1 VEQPGV
7 VDGPRPT
14 FVGRLASF
22 GERAAVVCDGATTTY
37 TELAVR
43 VAGVA
48 AELGPARRLVQV
60 CAGNDLGSLVGYL
73 GALAGGHVVLLGGP
87 DPEASRA
94 ASAAVD
100 PDVIVHDAGTQ
111 FDERR
116 PGTRHELHPD
126 LALLLSTSGTTGA
139 AKLVRLAHRNL
150 DANAAAI
157 ADYLGITPADRAVT
171 TLPMHYCYGLSVV
184 NSHLLSGATLLLT
197 DLSVVDRCFWDLCRR
212 EGATSFAG
220 VPYTFDL
227 LEHSGF
233 ADLTLPSLRYITQAG
248 GRLAP
253 ERVRSYA
260 ELGRRQGWDLVVM
273 YGQTEA
279 TARMAYLPPELA
291 TVHPEAIGRPIPGG
305 SFELRPIA
313 GAAPGSGEL
322 IYRGPNVMLGYA
334 ETPADLGLGATVG
347 ELATG
352 DVAREVGDGIYAIV
366 GRVSRFVK
374 PFGLRVDLDQVER
387 LLDADGIPAIVT
399 GDDAGLVVGVPAGAA
414 AERVVELVRRRC
426 GLPASAV
433 VVVAPDPM
441 PRLPNG
447 KPDHATLLT
456 LGRTAESRPPAGSS
470 AAGDDLTGRLCGV
483 YATVLRR
490 AEVRDTDTFVG
501 LGGDSLSYVE
511 VSARLEDELGALPA
525 AWHLMPIAELATR
538 RRVRTRVARIETNVV
553 LRALAIVLVV
563 GNHTDTWRLL
573 GGAHVLLAIA
583 GYNFARFTL
592 QSGRQA
598 LGIARIAIPAVC
610 WIGLVAAFRDDFSL
624 AHALLVNAQL
634 GEVGNRW
641 AYWYVEALVQLLVPL
656 ALLFA
661 IPVVRSMERRRGLEV
676 AVAVLAVGI
685 VLRLH
690 LVGPGPAEPHFYRAH
705 EVLWLFAAGWV
716 ALKATAVWQR
726 IALSVVVVAMLPGF
740 FGEGQREAVVGVG
753 VLLLVWVPQLSVPR
767 VAVPVISRLAAA
779 SLYIYLTHW
788 QVYPTL
794 VDRVGSVPALAVSV
808 GVGLAVAALVLPALA
823 AGEAWV
829 TAVRRARTPAGLRRP
844 GPLAWRRDA
853 TEPVRTG

>member
-1 VEQPGV
+1 VE
-7 VDGPRPT
+7 
-14 FVGRLASF
+14 RLAGF
-22 GERAAVVCDGATTTY
+22 GDHPAVIDREATTTY
-37 TELAVR
+37 ADLAAR
-43 VAGVA
+43 VERFA
-48 AELGPARRLVQV
+48 ADLGPTRRLVQV
-60 CAGNDLGSLVGYL
+60 CAGNDVGSLVAYL

-87 DPEASRA
+87 DREAARA
-94 ASAAVD
+94 LTEAFD
-100 PDVIVHDAGTQ
+100 PDVIVDGSGRHVDQ
-111 FDERR
+111 RR
-116 PGTRHELHPD
+116 PGTAHELHGD

-139 AKLVRLAHRNL
+139 AKVVRLSHRNL

-157 ADYLGITPADRAVT
+157 AGYLGITPADRAAT

-184 NSHLLSGATLLLT
+184 NSHLLSGGTLLLT
-197 DLSVVDRCFWDLCRR
+197 DMSVVDRCFWDLCRR

-227 LEHSGF
+227 LEHAGF
-233 ADLTLPSLRYITQAG
+233 ADLALPSLRYITQAG

-253 ERVRSYA
+253 ERVRAYA

-291 TVHPEAIGRPIPGG
+291 TVHPDAIGRPIPGG
-305 SFELRPIA
+305 RFELRPLA

-334 ETPADLGLGATVG
+334 ETPADLALGATIG

-366 GRVSRFVK
+366 GRASRFVK
-374 PFGLRVDLDQVER
+374 PFGLRVDLDHVER
-387 LLDADGIPAIVT
+387 LLDGAGIAATVT
-399 GDDAGLVVGVPAGAA
+399 GDDAGLVVGVAPGAV
-414 AERVVELVRRRC
+414 AERVVELVHQRC
-426 GLPASAV
+426 GLPASAI
-433 VVVAPDPM
+433 VVVAPDPV
-441 PRLPNG
+441 PRLANG
-447 KPDHATLLT
+447 KPDHATLLA
-456 LGRTAESRPPAGSS
+456 LGRSADVRPPAGTTT
-470 AAGDDLTGRLCGV
+470 AGDDLTGRLCGV

-490 AEVRDTDTFVG
+490 AEVRDTDTFAG

-511 VSARLEDELGALPA
+511 VSARLEQELGALPA
-525 AWHLMPIAELATR
+525 AWHLMPIAELVTR

-553 LRALAIVLVV
+553 LRALAIVLIV
-563 GNHTDTWRLL
+563 GNHTDVWRVL

-610 WIGLVAAFRDDFSL
+610 WIGLAAAFRDDFSL
-624 AHALLVNAQL
+624 AHALLVNAQ
-634 GEVGNRW
+634 VGGPDTRW
-641 AYWYVEALVQLLVPL
+641 AYWYVEALIQLLVPL

-661 IPVVRSMERRRGLEV
+661 IPAVRSAERRRGLEV
-676 AVAVLAVGI
+676 AVAVLAIGI

-690 LVGPGPAEPHFYRAH
+690 LVGPGPAAPHYYRAH

-716 ALKATAVWQR
+716 ALKVTAAWQR
-726 IALSVVVVAMLPGF
+726 VALSVVMAAMLPGF
-740 FGEGQREAVVGVG
+740 FGEWQREALVGVG
-753 VLLLVWVPQLSVPR
+753 VLLLIWVPQLSVPR
-767 VAVPVISRLAAA
+767 VVVPVVSRLAAA

-794 VDRVGSVPALAVSV
+794 VDRVGSVPALAASLV
-808 GVGLAVAALVLPALA
+808 VGLAVAAVVLPALA
-823 AGEAWV
+823 AAEAWL
-829 TAVRRARTPAGLRRP
+829 TAARRVRTPAGLRRV